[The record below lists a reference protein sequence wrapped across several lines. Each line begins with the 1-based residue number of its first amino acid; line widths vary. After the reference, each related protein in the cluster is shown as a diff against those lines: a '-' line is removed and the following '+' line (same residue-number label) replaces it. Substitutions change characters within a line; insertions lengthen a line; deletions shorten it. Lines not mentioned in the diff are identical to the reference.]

1 MTEPE
6 RLTALTK
13 SIQKTKDNIQFFLDK
28 GDIELYKAWSKWL
41 EYQLD
46 AKEELELK
54 LGISHE

>member
-6 RLTALTK
+6 RLIALTK

-28 GDIELYKAWSKWL
+28 GDIKLYRAWSDWL
-41 EYQLD
+41 KYQLD

-54 LGISHE
+54 LGVNHE